1 MYKIPLTNSPNQTFS
16 TSIPVNG
23 ENRYF
28 VIELNYIY
36 SCGYWSMTLTDS
48 TTEQILVSNIPL
60 LFSEFDFIDIF
71 RQLGYKEIGE
81 VYIVPVKG
89 VKGSM
94 PNYENL
100 GQDYV
105 MLWGDNTYV

>member
-36 SCGYWSMTLTDS
+36 SCGYWSMTLTDY
-48 TTEQILVSNIPL
+48 TTEQILV
-60 LFSEFDFIDIF
+60 
-71 RQLGYKEIGE
+71 
-81 VYIVPVKG
+81 
-89 VKGSM
+89 
-94 PNYENL
+94 
-100 GQDYV
+100 
-105 MLWGDNTYV
+105 